1 MIRTVFALILA
12 ALLAAP
18 APTGAAVRKKRG
30 RGAPAAKVAK
40 GRIVGRVVDAK
51 GHPLGRA
58 RIHVHRVRRPGV
70 HPRLRVGGVFGT
82 RALLPGLYVVNAANR
97 AAGRGKSVGVVV
109 PGKATAVTV
118 RLHKRRGHHAHQR
131 FSLGTVIGGK
141 KTLKTTTPKPTPAST
156 AKPPTPAPPGKPAPA
171 GGTKAK

>member
-1 MIRTVFALILA
+1 MMRTILSLILVA
-12 ALLAAP
+12 VLAAP
-18 APTGAAVRKKRG
+18 SGAAVRRKRG
-30 RGAPAAKVAK
+30 RGGAIAARVAK

-58 RIHVHRVRRPGV
+58 RLHVHRLRRPGV

-82 RALLPGLYVVNAANR
+82 RPLLPGLYLVNAANR

-109 PGKATAVTV
+109 AGKATSVTIRV
-118 RLHKRRGHHAHQR
+118 HKRRGHHAHQR

-141 KTLKTTTPKPTPAST
+141 TIVKTAKPKSAAPT
-156 AKPPTPAPPGKPAPA
+156 AKPPTPAPA
-171 GGTKAK
+171 GGNKAK